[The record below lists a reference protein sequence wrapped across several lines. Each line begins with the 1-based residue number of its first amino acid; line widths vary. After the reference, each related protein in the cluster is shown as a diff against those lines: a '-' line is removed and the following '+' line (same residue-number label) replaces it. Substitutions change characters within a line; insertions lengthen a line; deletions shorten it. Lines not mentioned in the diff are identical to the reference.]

1 MHYTIATTFVQAY
14 LIYVYSNQKTK
25 INIKNTCA
33 IVLVILI
40 KPAVMGFLQDS
51 LLVFIFVW
59 LCNYIIS
66 HFLVGRD
73 IKRNIQLSF
82 FVELITLLSYYMS
95 AGIVLSLGYSIN
107 IKDIFNFNILLYKV
121 NYYFIFI
128 YLAIMI
134 AFAVFRRYIPLSFSS
149 DGVKERDFS
158 GIYII
163 ISINLIIEIINNFN
177 LNYGI
182 KLISFVCINLFVL
195 IFYIINNELIIEKVK
210 AKLQLKEKEKR
221 IEELSLYIETIE
233 ELVEKYRE
241 FKHDYKN
248 IILGVGAENSNV
260 NNLLEK
266 INKEV
271 AGDES
276 YHSFLNLKDI
286 SYIPLKSILSYYI
299 MLSIKKNVEVSL
311 IVIGEIK
318 ESYITEVEF
327 SRVMGIILENAL
339 EEASEN
345 ERKKIE
351 IYVEASYGGLNI
363 TVGNTFKSD
372 KMNLDKIFNKG
383 YSTKGENRGLGLH
396 ILKSIVDKNS
406 NMTLNTFINEGM
418 FIQDLYIYSV
428 KRS

>member
-25 INIKNTCA
+25 INIKNISA

-40 KPAVMGFLQDS
+40 KPTIMGFLQDS
-51 LLVFIFVW
+51 FLVFIFVW

-95 AGIVLSLGYSIN
+95 AGIVLIMGYSIN

-121 NYYFIFI
+121 NYYFVFI

-149 DGVKERDFS
+149 EGVKERDFS

-163 ISINLIIEIINNFN
+163 IAINLIIEIINNFN
-177 LNYGI
+177 LNFGI
-182 KLISFVCINLFVL
+182 KLIAFVCINLFVL
-195 IFYIINNELIIEKVK
+195 IFYIINNELSIEKIK

-345 ERKKIE
+345 ESKKIE
-351 IYVEASYGGLNI
+351 IYVEASDGGLNI
-363 TVGNTFKSD
+363 TVGNTFKS
-372 KMNLDKIFNKG
+372 KEMNLDKIFNKG

-396 ILKSIVDKNS
+396 ILKYIVDKNS

-418 FIQDLYIYSV
+418 FIQDLYIFSV

>member
-14 LIYVYSNQKTK
+14 LIYVYSNQKIK
-25 INIKNTCA
+25 INIKNICA

-40 KPAVMGFLQDS
+40 KPAVMGFLKDS
-51 LLVFIFVW
+51 FLVFIFVW

-66 HFLVGRD
+66 HFLVGKD

-95 AGIVLSLGYSIN
+95 AGIVLILGYSIN

-121 NYYFIFI
+121 NYYFLFI

-149 DGVKERDFS
+149 EGVKERDFS

-195 IFYIINNELIIEKVK
+195 IFYIINNELNIEKVK
-210 AKLQLKEKEKR
+210 VKLQLKEKEKR

-248 IILGVGAENSNV
+248 IILGVGAENSDV

-271 AGDES
+271 AGDKS

-311 IVIGEIK
+311 IAIGEIK
-318 ESYITEVEF
+318 ESYISEVEF
-327 SRVMGIILENAL
+327 SRIMGIILENAL

-345 ERKKIE
+345 ESKKIE
-351 IYVEASYGGLNI
+351 IYVEAIDGGLNV
-363 TVGNTFKSD
+363 TVGNTFKGE
-372 KMNLDKIFNKG
+372 KLNLDKIFNKG

-396 ILKSIVDKNS
+396 ILKSIVDKNP